1 MEGRCMKC
9 REQVKM
15 QDGKYLAKNGRPFFV
30 GKCPKC
36 HGDVWRIVSAADAA
50 KHGVKVEKKSKS
62 RKGGYAEPAVAEG
75 GKRKSKSRSRKS
87 KSKSKSRSKGGRK
100 SRK

>member
-1 MEGRCMKC
+1 MKC

-36 HGDVWRIVSAADAA
+36 HGDVWRIVSADDAA

-62 RKGGYAEPAVAEG
+62 RKGGYSEPAVAEG
-75 GKRKSKSRSRKS
+75 GKRRKSKSRKSKS

>member
-36 HGDVWRIVSAADAA
+36 HGDVWRIVSADDAA

-62 RKGGYAEPAVAEG
+62 KSRKGGYSEPAVVDG
-75 GKRKSKSRSRKS
+75 GKRRKSKSR